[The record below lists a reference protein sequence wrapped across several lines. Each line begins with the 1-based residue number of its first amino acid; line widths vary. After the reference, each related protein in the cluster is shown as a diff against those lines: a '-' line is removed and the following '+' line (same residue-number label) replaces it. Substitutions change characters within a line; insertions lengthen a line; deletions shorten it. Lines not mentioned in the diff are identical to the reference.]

1 MLFARNPFSGSRF
14 RLFRGIPV
22 LLLALVLFSCHEPSE
37 PDPPRLVYG
46 SGLVLEHC
54 SYRNRDGDGWHET
67 RYRDS
72 SFAAALGPISAFNR
86 DARQDVADY
95 LLSHL
100 KQVSTLRPIGMTH
113 VFRPADARSLY
124 YVVYARNGKAE
135 SRYRCVLSRKE
146 GRYRLY
152 RQNLNPERDKA
163 FRAVFTELS
172 DSAALQA
179 LQGGKNP

>member
-1 MLFARNPFSGSRF
+1 MHSARSRRAVTNSWHF
-14 RLFRGIPV
+14 RIIPI
-22 LLLALVLFSCHEPSE
+22 LLLLVLHSCNEPSE
-37 PDPPRLVYG
+37 PDPPRLVFG
-46 SGLVLEHC
+46 RGLVLEHC

-72 SFAAALGPISAFNR
+72 AYAAALQPISAFNR
-86 DARQDVADY
+86 DARQVVADY

-113 VFRPADARSLY
+113 VFRPADGRSLY
-124 YVVYARNGKAE
+124 YVVYARNGRVE
-135 SRYRCVLSRKE
+135 SRYGCVLSRKE

-163 FRAVFTELS
+163 FRAVYTQLS
-172 DSAALQA
+172 DSAAWQA
-179 LQGGKNP
+179 LQGGRD